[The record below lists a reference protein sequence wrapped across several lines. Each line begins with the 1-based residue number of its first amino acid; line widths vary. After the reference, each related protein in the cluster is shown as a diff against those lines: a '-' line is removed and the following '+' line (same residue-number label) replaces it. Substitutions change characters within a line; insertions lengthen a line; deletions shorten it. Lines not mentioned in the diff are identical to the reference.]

1 MELIV
6 NKMEFNVSVQELL
19 KAIGN
24 SNIKSIDD
32 NHSDKMFVKLSNA
45 IILGEPDWNYRV
57 FSLVIV
63 YEKERVKCVILNM
76 LIDPLHS
83 QELWTKVLQ
92 EGFLDLELYPA
103 TIEDEYLVGTFCL
116 VPIKC

>member
-1 MELIV
+1 
-6 NKMEFNVSVQELL
+6 MEFNVSVQELL

-32 NHSDKMFVKLSNA
+32 NNSDKMFVKLSNA
-45 IILGEPDWNYRV
+45 IIIGEPDWNYRV

-92 EGFLDLELYPA
+92 EGFLNLLK
-103 TIEDEYLVGTFCL
+103 FR
-116 VPIKC
+116 K

>member
-1 MELIV
+1 
-6 NKMEFNVSVQELL
+6 MEFNVSVQELL

-57 FSLVIV
+57 FSIVIV

-92 EGFLDLELYPA
+92 EGFLDLELYLTVSA
-103 TIEDEYLVGTFCL
+103 NRYHCSA
-116 VPIKC
+116 